1 MYDIAFI
8 SYKEKNAN
16 NNFLKLLS
24 HILPKNNRIFRIENV
39 EGIHL
44 AHIEAAKQVN
54 TPMFYVVDADAKLL
68 PNFKFDITLDP
79 SEEDIVHV
87 WRSIN
92 PINYLE
98 YGYGGVKLLP
108 RNLTLNM
115 DTTNPDMTTS
125 ISSRFKAMEEVSN
138 ITAFNTDPLSTWRS
152 AFRECAKLASR
163 TILGQLD
170 NETAHRLN
178 VWTHIG
184 GDKPFGE
191 YAKGGASAGEW
202 FGKTYKDNKEM
213 LAKIN
218 DYEWLASEFYGHIE
232 MFPPATF
239 KGDWPLEEKSQQ
251 SL

>member
-1 MYDIAFI
+1 MYDVVFI
-8 SYKEKNAN
+8 SFNEPTADINYGILARSILKL
-16 NNFLKLLS
+16 NNFIHRVDGVK
-24 HILPKNNRIFRIENV
+24 
-39 EGIHL
+39 GIHL
-44 AHIEAAKQVN
+44 AHIAAAKFA
-54 TPMFYVVDADAKLL
+54 TTKMFWVVDADAEVL
-68 PNFKFDITLDP
+68 PTFKFKIKLDP

-92 PINYLE
+92 PINGLE

-125 ISSRFKAMEEVSN
+125 ISSRFKAIEEVSN

-163 TILGQLD
+163 TISGQLD
-170 NETAHRLN
+170 NETAHRLK

-218 DYEWLASEFYGHIE
+218 NYEWLASEFYGHIE
-232 MFPPATF
+232 MFPPETF

-251 SL
+251 